1 MTRTALVRDHN
12 KNLKIIR
19 DKDFYKNQKEFAE
32 DLRGN
37 GYRVLKIW
45 NANLTDSQCDEWEM
59 FNRK

>member
-1 MTRTALVRDHN
+1 MTRTALVRDYN

-19 DKDFYKNQKEFAE
+19 DKDYYKNQKEFAE

-45 NANLTDSQCDEWEM
+45 NANLTDSQCDEWELL
-59 FNRK
+59 NRK